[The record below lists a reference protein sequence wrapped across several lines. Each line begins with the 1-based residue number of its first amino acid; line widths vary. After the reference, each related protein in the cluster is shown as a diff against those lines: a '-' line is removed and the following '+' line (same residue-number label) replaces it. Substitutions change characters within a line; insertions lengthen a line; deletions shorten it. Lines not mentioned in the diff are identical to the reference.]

1 MAESPGISHRR
12 RSRGGGWPLRL
23 LLMLL
28 AVSWWGGS
36 QIGGDRRPVPPAR
49 VSAQTDD
56 CAVATVAIGQL
67 PPAGALFSTGTF
79 HADYSAPTR
88 GGGELVPSTALGLR
102 ISRHRLW
109 LHDLTIEVSLFP
121 SDTTAGDPRNGCL
134 GRAVLEINIPEERLF
149 LDGQTITLTTTE
161 LSLTEAS
168 AFYAEGG
175 DPGFTATAVHGTLS
189 LQSVNGGRV
198 RATFTLTFN
207 PEADPRTFVNGVLE
221 DDVDQNPAATGR
233 QP

>member
-1 MAESPGISHRR
+1 MEESPGINCRR
-12 RSRGGGWPLRL
+12 QSRGGGWPLGL
-23 LLMLL
+23 LLILL

-36 QIGGDRRPVPPAR
+36 QIVGDRRPGPPAR
-49 VSAQTDD
+49 VSAQPAG
-56 CAVATVAIGQL
+56 CAVGTVAMGQL
-67 PPAGALFSTGTF
+67 PPAGALSSTGTF
-79 HADYSAPTR
+79 DAEYSAPTR

-109 LHDLTIEVSLFP
+109 LNDLTIEVSLFP
-121 SDTTAGDPRNGCL
+121 LDTTATDLRNGCL

-175 DPGFTATAVHGTLS
+175 DPGFTATAVNGTLS
-189 LQSVNGGRV
+189 LRSVNGGRV
-198 RATFTLTFN
+198 MATFTLTFN
-207 PEADPRTFVNGVLE
+207 PEAEPRTFANGVLD
-221 DDVDQNPAATGR
+221 DDVDQNPAANGR
-233 QP
+233 